1 MAMKRLD
8 APDAGGRVELLEI
21 EAGARRERL
30 ADNLN
35 ELSERMTFSNLVQE
49 AKEAMWKEVDR
60 MVDDMLS
67 IGEDLIQDSVDW
79 AKDHQ
84 RALVGGSVT
93 ALLVGGALWYA
104 TRKKTV
110 PLYAAYDMEDP
121 YMTTET
127 EETLAAKAS
136 GAWSKVKDE
145 AHHVGDK
152 AGEAYYSARSRAAEF
167 SGTARERA
175 AQAAD
180 VARERA
186 QDAAEAAREASEKAR
201 EAAGEA
207 RRWAVKQPQ
216 ENPATV
222 VLGAL
227 AAGILIGIL
236 LPSGRRDRA

>member
-1 MAMKRLD
+1 MKRLD
-8 APDAGGRVELLEI
+8 GNGLESPVELVEA

-30 ADNLN
+30 ADNLDA
-35 ELSERMTFSNLVQE
+35 LSGRMTFSNLVQE
-49 AKEAMWKEVDR
+49 AKDAVWKDVDR

-67 IGEDLIQDSVDW
+67 IGEDLIKDSFGW

-84 RALVGGSVT
+84 RSVIGGSVT
-93 ALLVGGALWYA
+93 ALLVGGAMWYA
-104 TRKKTV
+104 ARKKTV
-110 PLYAAYDMEDP
+110 PLFAAYDMEDS

-145 AHHVGDK
+145 AQHVGDK
-152 AGEAYYSARSRAAEF
+152 AGEAYFSARSKAAEL
-167 SGTARERA
+167 SDAARERA
-175 AQAAD
+175 AHAAD
-180 VARERA
+180 VARDRA
-186 QDAAEAAREASEKAR
+186 HDAAEAAREAAEKAR

-222 VLGAL
+222 ILGAL
-227 AAGILIGIL
+227 AAGILIGVL
-236 LPSGRRDRA
+236 LPSGRRERD